1 MTSQSSNIGRLFYST
16 FHSGEIFGRN
26 RPQKIP
32 FYVGIVRFK
41 ITLVAL
47 LITVLRVVF
56 APHPN
61 DSYYGPDRHQMA
73 KMWEEGIRVRD
84 EDGVWMEDHN
94 DTCQLNG
101 TTKQTFI
108 QRERE
113 SMPRSL
119 ARLLRGGGWY
129 MVPILITSL
138 LCLCLGMF
146 TGILNYFWI
155 QYVIGLVL
163 TFT

>member
-1 MTSQSSNIGRLFYST
+1 M
-16 FHSGEIFGRN
+16 
-26 RPQKIP
+26 
-32 FYVGIVRFK
+32 
-41 ITLVAL
+41 
-47 LITVLRVVF
+47 
-56 APHPN
+56 
-61 DSYYGPDRHQMA
+61 
-73 KMWEEGIRVRD
+73 RD

-94 DTCQLNG
+94 DTWQLNG

-113 SMPRSL
+113 YAKEFGAVTS
-119 ARLLRGGGWY
+119 RGGGWY